1 MENFDAVYAAHF
13 QAVYRF
19 LLGLCRSAPLA
30 EELCQ
35 EAFVQAMIHWRD
47 FRGDCAVETWLCAIA
62 KRLYF
67 SRCRRENTRP
77 LPQDSRDAQS
87 GPEELLLS
95 REGEA
100 RLHRLLHTLPEPYL
114 EIFTLR
120 VFAELDFRQ
129 LGELFHKSDT
139 WARVTFYRAKVKLQ
153 EAIRRDGHEQV

>member
-67 SRCRRENTRP
+67 SR
-77 LPQDSRDAQS
+77 
-87 GPEELLLS
+87 
-95 REGEA
+95 
-100 RLHRLLHTLPEPYL
+100 
-114 EIFTLR
+114 
-120 VFAELDFRQ
+120 
-129 LGELFHKSDT
+129 
-139 WARVTFYRAKVKLQ
+139 
-153 EAIRRDGHEQV
+153 

>member
-35 EAFVQAMIHWRD
+35 EAFMQAMIHWRD

-100 RLHRLLHTLPEPYL
+100 RLHRPCCIRSPNPTGKSSPCGCSRSW
-114 EIFTLR
+114 T
-120 VFAELDFRQ
+120 FASWGSYSTSPIPGR
-129 LGELFHKSDT
+129 G
-139 WARVTFYRAKVKLQ
+139 
-153 EAIRRDGHEQV
+153 

>member
-1 MENFDAVYAAHF
+1 MTRYTQRIFRRCTAFCWGCAA
-13 QAVYRF
+13 ARPW
-19 LLGLCRSAPLA
+19 RR
-30 EELCQ
+30 ELCQ

-100 RLHRLLHTLPEPYL
+100 RLHRLLHTLPEPYR

-153 EAIRRDGHEQV
+153 EAIRRDEHEQV